1 MLKYST
7 RTLLRPKKVFDMQPY
22 SAAILANSTQ
32 QSLLGNLSTTTNKI
46 MAQVKTSP
54 LWFAIDRYILWF
66 YWFQWFY

>member
-1 MLKYST
+1 
-7 RTLLRPKKVFDMQPY
+7 MQPY